1 VEQIASLSDI
11 TLHALEGTDQDSVT
25 SGFHRARLNVR
36 GEGDLESFLRFVHR
50 LELGPLLLRVHELTL
65 RPQGGRRAARYVGE
79 VVTAA
84 RGDLEF
90 GIQIDG
96 YMAPVAAN
104 ALAESGS

>member
-1 VEQIASLSDI
+1 
-11 TLHALEGTDQDSVT
+11 
-25 SGFHRARLNVR
+25 
-36 GEGDLESFLRFVHR
+36 
-50 LELGPLLLRVHELTL
+50 
-65 RPQGGRRAARYVGE
+65 